1 MALHAPPVN
10 RSDILVAGRVSFF
23 CLTEFSLRETDMDQV
38 VQATREK
45 VTYKRPIPHTAQATH
60 GQQVMREQLLALIG
74 V

>member
-1 MALHAPPVN
+1 
-10 RSDILVAGRVSFF
+10 
-23 CLTEFSLRETDMDQV
+23 MDQV